1 MSHDKTHPPPPPF
14 VARSPALDVDFDF
27 LLHGSP
33 SYLWGLD
40 AVLGRFSEVV
50 IDSSMVTRA
59 LNGAPIPE
67 TALGKLLDDIAEE
80 NMERK
85 AFRVKSPDG
94 QLLGLGKFSQ
104 AARALVFVKVFG
116 FLNN

>member
-1 MSHDKTHPPPPPF
+1 MSP
-14 VARSPALDVDFDF
+14 LEVDFDF
-27 LLHGSP
+27 LVHRNSP
-33 SYLWGLD
+33 CLWGLD
-40 AVLGRFSEVV
+40 AVLGHFPEIV

-116 FLNN
+116 FLYY

>member
-1 MSHDKTHPPPPPF
+1 M
-14 VARSPALDVDFDF
+14 
-27 LLHGSP
+27 LHSSP

-67 TALGKLLDDIAEE
+67 NAVAKPSGKISEE
-80 NMERK
+80 SMEYEV
-85 AFRVKSPDG
+85 FRVKAPDG

-104 AARALVFVKVFG
+104 MGRTLTFVKVFSS
-116 FLNN
+116 LNN